1 MAAESFIIS
10 YSSTGKVTP
19 AWVMGKFFILSLY
32 ALEEDKENR
41 DWFATAKEKNNEI
54 SRSIEDSTGLRHCG
68 S

>member
-19 AWVMGKFFILSLY
+19 AWEMGNFFILLLY

-41 DWFATAKEKNNEI
+41 DWFATAKEKNNEMT
-54 SRSIEDSTGLRHCG
+54 RSIEDYTGPRHC
-68 S
+68 SS